1 MNEWAN
7 KQIKRNMNAIIIACI
22 NKYGDTHN
30 NNKHH
35 ILLYWLE
42 ASGGKVMNKIATI
55 DLDKER
61 GSQEA
66 R

>member
-1 MNEWAN
+1 MDVRGS
-7 KQIKRNMNAIIIACI
+7 KQSPCYLLQLSSKHGAA
-22 NKYGDTHN
+22 HV

-55 DLDKER
+55 DLDKKKW
-61 GSQEA
+61 SQEA
-66 R
+66 W